1 MNNFRFSKGELK
13 EIKIPVKGMSCAS
26 CVAKIEKGLSDI
38 DGVKEAKI
46 NFTAETAMVEYDAK
60 VVDKS
65 MFIERIKN
73 LGYDVVIEEKT
84 YSLDGMS
91 CASCAAKIE
100 KGLKDLEGVIDAS
113 VNFAAEK
120 VNIKYFPTING
131 FSDFKTAVE
140 KIGMYKLIGDEKEKD
155 VLEIEKEI
163 KEKEYQKLKRKFKI
177 SLVLTFFILLGSFSK
192 FFPIISQVPK
202 EIIFTILFVLTAPV
216 LFYCGGQF
224 FRGFLKTLRNFSADM
239 NTLIAV
245 GTSAAYIY
253 SSLALFFP
261 SFFLRAGYSLNV
273 YFDTTA
279 MIITLILL
287 GRVLEARAKSQTSD
301 AIKKLLHLQVK
312 TAHVLINNE
321 EVDLL
326 IEEIKVGD
334 IIIVKPGEK
343 IPVDGVVKKGSS
355 MVDESMV
362 TGESIPSLKEA
373 GSDVVGG
380 TINTTGSFQFEA
392 VKVGKETFLSQI
404 IKMVQDAQMSK
415 APIQRLADKISGI
428 FVPIVILIGM
438 ITFLIWYIFGPEP
451 RLTYAV
457 LNFVAVLII
466 ACPCA
471 LGLAT
476 PTAIMVGTGL
486 GAQNGIL
493 IKNSESLEIA
503 YKLNTIVLDKT
514 GTITKGRPDVSD
526 IVALDEGLKDEVLKI
541 AASVEKSSEHPLGEA
556 IVKFAE
562 EKNII
567 LFEPEEFVSITGK
580 GIEANFDG
588 KKILI
593 GNEKLIREE
602 NISIDEFGHEVK
614 EFLKMGKTLVY
625 VSIDNKLL
633 GIIALWDAI
642 KENSKEAVSAL
653 KGLDMDVIMIT
664 GDNRLTA
671 ESIAKELSISKVL
684 AEVLPD
690 SKSEE
695 VRRLRSEGKVVAM
708 VGDGINDAPALAEAD
723 IGIAIGTGTD
733 VAIESSDITLVK
745 GDLMD
750 VVRAVKLSKKT
761 MRIIKQNLFWAFIYN
776 IFGIPIAAGILFPF
790 FGILMN
796 PVIASAAMSFSS
808 VSVVSNSLR
817 LKRFLVK

>member
-1 MNNFRFSKGELK
+1 MNDFRFSKGELRT
-13 EIKIPVKGMSCAS
+13 IRIPVKGMSCAG
-26 CVAKIEKGLSDI
+26 CVLKIEKGLSDI

-46 NFTAETAMVEYDAK
+46 NFAGETAMVEYDAK

-65 MFIERIKN
+65 MFIEKIKS
-73 LGYDVVIEEKT
+73 LGYDAVIEEKT
-84 YSLDGMS
+84 YSLGGMS

-100 KGLKDLEGVIDAS
+100 NGLKNLEGVINAS

-120 VNIKYFPTING
+120 VNVKYFPTITG

-140 KIGMYKLIGDEKEKD
+140 KIGNYKLIGDEKEKD
-155 VLEIEKEI
+155 VLEIEKEM
-163 KEKEYQKLKRKFKI
+163 KEKEYRILKRKFKI
-177 SLVLTFFILLGSFSK
+177 SVVLTFFILLGSFSK
-192 FFPIISQVPK
+192 FFPIISQIPR
-202 EIIFTILFVLTAPV
+202 EIIFTILFVLTTPV

-224 FRGFLKTLRNFSADM
+224 FRGFLKTLKNFSADM

-261 SFFLRAGYSLNV
+261 SFFLRTGYSLNV

-287 GRVLEARAKSQTSD
+287 GRVLEAGAKSRTSD

-312 TAHVLINNE
+312 TAHILKNNE
-321 EVDLL
+321 EIDLP

-362 TGESIPSLKEA
+362 TGESVPSLKEA
-373 GSDVVGG
+373 GGEVIGG

-392 VKVGKETFLSQI
+392 VKVGKETFLSQM

-428 FVPIVILIGM
+428 FVPIVILIGV
-438 ITFLIWYIFGPEP
+438 ITFLTWYIFGPEP

-493 IKNSESLEIA
+493 IKNGESLETA

-514 GTITKGRPDVSD
+514 GTITKGKPEVSD
-526 IVALDEGLKDEVLKI
+526 IAALNEELKDEVLKT
-541 AASVEKSSEHPLGEA
+541 AASVEKISEHPLGEA

-580 GIEANFDG
+580 GIKAEFDG
-588 KKILI
+588 KKIVI
-593 GNEKLIREE
+593 GNEKLMREE
-602 NISIDEFGHEVK
+602 NISIDEFDYKVE
-614 EFLKMGKTLVY
+614 EFLKKGKTLVY
-625 VSIDNKLL
+625 VSSDNKLL

-642 KENSKEAVSAL
+642 KENSKESVSAL
-653 KGLDMDVIMIT
+653 KDLNMDVIMIT
-664 GDNRLTA
+664 GDNKLTA
-671 ESIAKELSISKVL
+671 ESIAKELLISKVI
-684 AEVLPD
+684 AEVLPER
-690 SKSEE
+690 KSEE
-695 VRRLRSEGKVVAM
+695 VRRLRSKGDVVAM

-776 IFGIPIAAGILFPF
+776 ILGIPIAGGILFPF
-790 FGILMN
+790 FGILLN

-808 VSVVSNSLR
+808 VSVVLNSLR

>member
-1 MNNFRFSKGELK
+1 MNNSKFSKGELK

-46 NFTAETAMVEYDAK
+46 NFAAETAVVEYDAK

-65 MFIERIKN
+65 MFIEKIKS
-73 LGYDVVIEEKT
+73 LGYDAVIEEKT
-84 YSLDGMS
+84 YSLGGMS

-120 VNIKYFPTING
+120 VNIKYFPTITG
-131 FSDFKTAVE
+131 FSDFKTTVE
-140 KIGMYKLIGDEKEKD
+140 KIGSYKLIGDEKEKD
-155 VLEIEKEI
+155 VLEIEKEM
-163 KEKEYQKLKRKFKI
+163 KEREYQILKRKFKI
-177 SLVLTFFILLGSFSK
+177 SVILTFFILLGSFSK
-192 FFPIISQVPK
+192 FFPIISQIPK

-224 FRGFLKTLRNFSADM
+224 FRGFLKTLKNFSADM

-261 SFFLRAGYSLNV
+261 SFFLRTGYSLNV

-287 GRVLEARAKSQTSD
+287 GRVLEARAKSRTSD
-301 AIKKLLHLQVK
+301 AIKKLFHLQVK

-321 EVDLL
+321 EVDLP
-326 IEEIKVGD
+326 IEDIKAGN

-373 GSDVVGG
+373 GSEVIGG

-428 FVPIVILIGM
+428 FVPIVILIGV

-451 RLTYAV
+451 KLTYAV

-493 IKNSESLEIA
+493 IKNSESLETA

-526 IVALDEGLKDEVLKI
+526 IIALDEGLKDEVLKI
-541 AASVEKSSEHPLGEA
+541 AASVEKISEHPLGEA

-567 LFEPEEFVSITGK
+567 LFEPEEFISITGK
-580 GIEANFDG
+580 GIKAEFEG
-588 KKILI
+588 KKIVI
-593 GNEKLIREE
+593 GNEKLMREE

-625 VSIDNKLL
+625 VSTDNKLL

-671 ESIAKELSISKVL
+671 ESIAKELSISKVI

-690 SKSEE
+690 RKSEE

-750 VVRAVKLSKKT
+750 VVRAVRLSKKT

-776 IFGIPIAAGILFPF
+776 ILGIPIAAGILFPF
-790 FGILMN
+790 FGILLS